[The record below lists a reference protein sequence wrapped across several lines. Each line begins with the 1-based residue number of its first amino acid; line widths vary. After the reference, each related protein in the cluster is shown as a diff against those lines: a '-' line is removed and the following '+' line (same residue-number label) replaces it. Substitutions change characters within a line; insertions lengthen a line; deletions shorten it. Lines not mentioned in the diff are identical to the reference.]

1 MIYIPKGK
9 GLCKGI
15 NHTLEVI
22 YSLYESEIKK
32 DKPRNIY
39 IYKDFIFNNLIKEEL
54 NNLGIKIID
63 DLSILT
69 EDDILVISS
78 VGIHKD
84 DLKYLKD
91 NKITYYDT
99 TCKVRDKINN
109 NIIKYQN
116 KGYLIL
122 STIDLNNKDVLVIK
136 KKEDLTKINKD
147 TKLYVINYLN
157 NSIDLINYI
166 KDNYQDVIIDDYNC
180 SSYTDLINSNNE
192 LQEKYHKVIS
202 IKDYSKEEFIEY
214 ILNSDYTFNDDIA
227 LIGDLNIPI
236 KELNYYKYLLTFL
249 LFYKDRLQEL
259 INNQNLLNSSLINE
273 DDNNI
278 IKKVINDFIDLNKDG
293 KYLRGVLIA
302 LGEYI
307 KTKKVDNYLNLATAY
322 ETFETAILIHDDIID
337 NAKLRRGKMTI
348 PRRICQEYL
357 NKENYNDTIKLANS
371 IGICLGDYGLFIAN
385 KIIYDKYQDHPSFN
399 KILEVYN
406 EIIIKTIKGEV
417 LDVYLPYLSKHQ
429 NQNVKEQDILNVYQ
443 LKTSL
448 YTIVGPFTLG
458 CALNGEELAKELEE
472 ILINIGIYY
481 QIKDDIL
488 SIFKNSNQLGK
499 SNTSDIE
506 EFKQTLMYSYIINT
520 SYKNEF
526 LKLYGKKKIT
536 NKELSR
542 VRELLKDSGA
552 LKYAEEYLDNIYYDL
567 LTKIDKLNID
577 SNYQEL
583 LKGLLIFLSLRE
595 R

>member
-1 MIYIPKGK
+1 MIYISKGK

-22 YSLYESEIKK
+22 YNLYEDEIKK
-32 DKPRNIY
+32 SKPRNIY
-39 IYKDFIFNNLIKEEL
+39 IYKDFVFNNLIKEEL

-69 EDDILVISS
+69 EDDILVITCL
-78 VGIHKD
+78 GISKD
-84 DLKYLKD
+84 NLKYLKD

-122 STIDLNNKDVLVIK
+122 STVDLNNLEVLTVK
-136 KKEDLTKINKD
+136 EKEDLSKINQN

-157 NSIDLINYI
+157 KKEELIDFI
-166 KDNYQDVIIDDYNC
+166 KDKFKDVIIDDYNC
-180 SSYTDLINSNNE
+180 PSYEELINNNNE
-192 LQEKYHKVIS
+192 LKEKYQNVIN
-202 IKDYSKEEFIEY
+202 IKDYTKEEFIEY
-214 ILNSDYTFNDDIA
+214 ILNSNYTFNDDIA
-227 LIGDLNIPI
+227 LIGELNNPL

-307 KTKKVDNYLNLATAY
+307 KTKKTEHYLNLATAY
-322 ETFETAILIHDDIID
+322 ETFETSILIHDDIID

-357 NKENYNDTIKLANS
+357 NKGNYNDTIKLANS

-385 KIIYDKYQDHPSFN
+385 KIIYDKYQDFPSFN
-399 KILEVYN
+399 KLLKLYN
-406 EIIIKTIKGEV
+406 EIVIKTIKGEV
-417 LDVYLPYLSKHQ
+417 LDVYLPYLAKQ
-429 NQNVKEQDILNVYQ
+429 QKYNVKEQDILNIYQ

-448 YTIVGPFTLG
+448 YTIVGPFALG
-458 CALNGEELAKELEE
+458 CALSEEEIPKDLEE

-499 SNTSDIE
+499 TNTSDIE
-506 EFKQTLMYSYIINT
+506 EFKQTLLYTYIINT

-552 LKYAEEYLDNIYYDL
+552 LKYTEDYLDNIYYDL
-567 LTKIDKLNID
+567 LIRIDKLNINIIYRD
-577 SNYQEL
+577 L
-583 LKGLLIFLSLRE
+583 LKGLLIYFSLR
-595 R
+595 